1 MSPREEGEE
10 LGEHQIPVP
19 VLMRLV
25 LHVQFTSTYFQHA
38 AYRHGQG
45 SR

>member
-45 SR
+45 TR